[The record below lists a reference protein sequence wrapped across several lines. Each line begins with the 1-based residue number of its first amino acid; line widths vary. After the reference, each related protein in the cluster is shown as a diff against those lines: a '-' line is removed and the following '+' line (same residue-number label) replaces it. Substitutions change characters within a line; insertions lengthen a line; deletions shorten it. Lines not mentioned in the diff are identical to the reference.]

1 MILTYIYIYRFVV
14 LLYVHSFVTY
24 CPRPTLGIILEMKKL
39 NSVTYFYFYFY
50 FSTSDSEDEK
60 GHFYMYEE

>member
-1 MILTYIYIYRFVV
+1 MILTFIYRFVV

-39 NSVTYFYFYFY
+39 NSVTYFYF
-50 FSTSDSEDEK
+50 STSDSEDEK